1 MKTDT
6 NNPSLGNRRELL
18 KEIQF
23 LSLVISTL
31 IIITVQIAS
40 TLIISNSMITDLKRK
55 AIITVDETCEFLK
68 DPLYNIND
76 LQAIQ
81 IGDVLLSSG
90 RVSGVVLESTASGM
104 LIDQPPKVESQIIPR
119 ITRTITVNN
128 IHVGTISLYFNDT
141 EITGTRKWLTMIA
154 LCMLLAV
161 IIANLL
167 ANRFIIRD
175 RMQRPITSII
185 VGINTIAAGQYDRKI
200 PITEYADV
208 NLLIYM
214 MNDMASKIL
223 TTNREL
229 KESNSL
235 LEQRVQE
242 RTAKLENSLQE
253 LQQAQNL
260 LIESEKLSAL
270 GQLSAG
276 IAHELNTPLGA
287 IISSNGTL
295 IDFLDQ
301 KQQALID
308 FIPSLDASQ
317 RRLFDKVLEYGMKR
331 SLILEFPVSNIK
343 PGRDFRSLLEHD
355 AVPNFAEV
363 ADALM
368 DIGIADK
375 YRDFSDMLHTEK
387 NINIITI
394 ANNAIIA
401 RRMAEIIF
409 VAGKKAAGVIA
420 ALRSYLTPD
429 EQGSDQVVDIVRD
442 LENIL
447 VLMHNMLKYGIH
459 IRREFTDVRVLGS
472 SDALGQ
478 VWINLIRNAAQAMD
492 FTGELILRTEI
503 RDGQALVSVIDS
515 GNGIPPEISD
525 RIFDPFFTTKKQ
537 GEGMG
542 LGLDICKRIIEAH
555 NGTITF
561 SSVPGRTEFVV
572 ALPVFIN

>member
-1 MKTDT
+1 MKTDRKT
-6 NNPSLGNRRELL
+6 PSSGNRRELL
-18 KEIQF
+18 REIQF
-23 LSLVISTL
+23 LSLIISTL

-40 TLIISNSMITDLKRK
+40 TLIISNSMITDLKKK
-55 AIITVDETCEFLK
+55 AIITIDETCDFLK
-68 DPLYNIND
+68 EPLYD
-76 LQAIQ
+76 VDDVQATQ
-81 IGDVLLSSG
+81 IGKVLLSSG
-90 RVSGVVLESTASGM
+90 RISGIILKSTASGI
-104 LIDQPPKVESQIIPR
+104 LIDRPPKVESRIIPT
-119 ITRTITVNN
+119 ITRTISVNN
-128 IHVGTISLYFNDT
+128 ILVGTISLYFSDT
-141 EITGTRKWLTMIA
+141 EIAGTRKLLTMIA

-161 IIANLL
+161 IIVNLL
-167 ANRFIIRD
+167 ANRFIIRE
-175 RMQRPITSII
+175 RMQKPISSII
-185 VGINTIAAGQYDRKI
+185 AGINTIAAGQYDYRI
-200 PITEYADV
+200 PKTEYSDI
-208 NLLIYM
+208 NLLIDM

-229 KESNSL
+229 KESNGL
-235 LEQRVQE
+235 LERRVQE
-242 RTAKLENSLQE
+242 RTAKLENSIQE
-253 LQQAQNL
+253 LKQAQNL

-295 IDFLDQ
+295 IDYLDQ

-331 SLILEFPVSNIK
+331 SLILEFPVSSIK
-343 PGRDFRSLLEHD
+343 PGRDFRALLEKD

-368 DIGIADK
+368 EIGIADK
-375 YRDFSDMLHTEK
+375 YPDFSDILQTEK
-387 NINIITI
+387 NITIIAM

-401 RRMAEIIF
+401 RRVAEIIF

-429 EQGSDQVVDIVRD
+429 AQGSDQVVDIVRD

-447 VLMHNMLKYGIH
+447 VLTHNMLKYGVQV
-459 IRREFTDVRVLGS
+459 RREFTDVRVLGS

-492 FTGELILRTEI
+492 FKGELILRTEI
-503 RDGQALVSVIDS
+503 RGEQALVSVIDS
-515 GNGIPPEISD
+515 GRGIPSEISD
-525 RIFDPFFTTKKQ
+525 RIFEPFFTTKKH

-555 NGTITF
+555 NGSITY
-561 SSVPGRTEFVV
+561 SSVPGHTEFVV
-572 ALPVFIN
+572 TLPVFNI